1 MSRKFDFCGYATRND
16 LLCSDG
22 RTIRKDAFKDNDG
35 KTVPLVWNHQHD
47 DPSYVIGHALLE
59 NRADGVYAYCSLN
72 NTPKG
77 EDTRELVK
85 HGDVVA
91 LSIYANKLKQE
102 GKNVL
107 HGAIR
112 EVSVV
117 LAGANPGAYI
127 ESVMAHGEDSEEE
140 ANIYIGEDNC
150 YFTHSY
156 SEDEEPEQDEEDDE
170 EPVSH
175 ADSGEGDKK
184 MAENKDSGKTVGDV
198 FNTLTEEQKTV
209 VYALIGQALQDAK
222 GGDDDEEDDK
232 PVKHN
237 VFNNDYEDENTLSH
251 SEMMEIIGDGKR
263 YGSLKESFLQHGITN
278 IDYLFP
284 EAKTLDTPPAWISRD
299 MDWVKKVMGGVH
311 HTPFSRIKS
320 QFADITAD
328 EARAKGYTKGKKK
341 VEEVFSLLKRVTT
354 PTTVYKKQKLDR
366 DDVVDITDFDV
377 IAWLKGEMRFMLD
390 EELARAYLIGDGRVA
405 GDDKINEGCIRP
417 IWTDDTLY
425 TVNQLIPTT
434 ANMTDAE
441 KAKAFIEACIRC
453 RKNYKGSGNP
463 TLFTT
468 EDMLTEMLL
477 LTDEVGRD
485 LYDSVDKLA
494 TKLRVKEIITVPV
507 MENKTRTVTVGTGV
521 DAVTTNRT
529 LGGILVN
536 LSDYNV
542 GADKGG
548 AVNMFDDFDIDY
560 NQQKYL
566 IETRCSGALVKPFS
580 AVALEFVAPN

>member
-1 MSRKFDFCGYATRND
+1 MSKKYDFYGWATKND
-16 LLCSDG
+16 LRCSDG
-22 RTIRKDAFKDNDG
+22 RTIRRDAFKECDG
-35 KTVPLVWNHQHD
+35 KTVPLVWNHNHE
-47 DPSYVIGHALLE
+47 DPTYVLGHALLE
-59 NRADGVYAYCSLN
+59 NNPEGVIAYGSFNDSDLAQQA
-72 NTPKG
+72 KM
-77 EDTRELVK
+77 LVK
-85 HGDVVA
+85 HGDVVS
-91 LSIYANKLKQE
+91 LSIYANQLKQN
-102 GKNVL
+102 GGDVL

-112 EVSVV
+112 EVSLV
-117 LAGANPGAYI
+117 LAGANPGAAI
-127 ESVMAHGEDSEEE
+127 VSALAHADGTDEE
-140 ANIYIGEDNC
+140 AYIYTGEEL
-150 YFTHSY
+150 TLAHS
-156 SEDEEPEQDEEDDE
+156 DEAAENVAPSGDISEPETTPES
-170 EPVSH
+170 EPIAH
-175 ADSGEGDKK
+175 ADDGEKEESK
-184 MAENKDSGKTVGDV
+184 MAEKTVGDV
-198 FNTLTEEQKTV
+198 LKTLNEEQSNV
-209 VYALIGQALQDAK
+209 VMALIAAALDEGK
-222 GGDDDEEDDK
+222 GEN
-232 PVKHN
+232 VKHN
-237 VFNNDYEDENTLSH
+237 LFESDYEDNENVLSH
-251 SEMMEIIGDGKR
+251 SDMMEIINDGKR
-263 YGSLKESFLQHGITN
+263 YGSLKESFLQHGITD

-284 EAKTLDTPPAWISRD
+284 EAKTMNNPPDWISRD
-299 MDWVKKVMGGVH
+299 MDWVKKVMSGVH

-341 VEEVFSLLKRVTT
+341 VEEVFGLLKRVTT

-366 DDVVDITDFDV
+366 DDVIDITDFDV

-434 ANMTDAE
+434 AAMTDAE

-477 LTDEVGRD
+477 LTDEIGRD

-494 TKLRVKEIITVPV
+494 TKIRVKEIVTVPV
-507 MENKTRTVTVGTGV
+507 MENKTRTVTVGTGA

-566 IETRCSGALVKPFS
+566 IETRCSGALTKPYS